1 MSLRPTLGPMLAS
14 ARFINRFIRPGDLS
28 AAEIQRALTFAGFP
42 IESAEELT
50 GAMTGD
56 MRLDVELTSNR
67 GDCFSHVGLAR
78 EVAAVTHRTFA
89 PPTPVLPAAAGTD
102 VHQHVTL
109 ENTDTAACPL
119 FSLVLISGV
128 KVGPSPEWLRQA
140 LEACGQRSINNIV
153 DVTNYVLLELG
164 HPSHAFDMA
173 RLAAI
178 SAGDG
183 RKAIVVRASKAG
195 EKLTL
200 LDGRVVDL
208 KPSDM
213 VVADSAGPKS
223 LAGVMGGA
231 ESGVSASTTD
241 VLLEVATW
249 DPIKVR
255 TASRRLNL
263 RTDASY
269 RYERW
274 VPPETSAFAR
284 DRLVELIIQVAGG
297 AVHPGVLASG
307 RTLAEPCRIN
317 LRLSRLASISGTAF
331 TSNQATSALRAQGF
345 EVRAL
350 NADEL
355 AVTVPH
361 ARHDVRLE
369 IDLIEE
375 VIRTVGLE
383 KIPQLDRLPI
393 ATKPVQ
399 GDEAA
404 MAELC
409 RVLTGCGMFEAV
421 SFSFTSAKKARP
433 FTHGSVA
440 TAQVNEE
447 RRGSENVLRPS
458 ALIGLLDVRRVNQDG
473 KVRQPGGVRLFEL
486 ASAFSQSKTAD
497 AATGLPPSLEAPKL
511 VLLIDLPERG
521 PNTGSGGGTGVL
533 ERRQAGVS
541 LMRGIIEQAVAAT
554 LGPAALVRC
563 VPQMTPGI
571 AALDASACA
580 EVHVNGKHAGQM
592 GIIAAEVQKLFELE
606 APVVIAELDV
616 LPLLSN
622 WPPKAMA
629 HELPTFP
636 ATDRDVSLIVGETVL
651 WDDIADTIE
660 HARPAQLETFRFVT
674 TYRGKPLEAGK
685 KSVTFRMTFRDAA
698 KTLTDDAV
706 NPQVDAL
713 VETLVGKLGA
723 VVRQG

>member
-1 MSLRPTLGPMLAS
+1 MLAS
-14 ARFINRFIRPGDLS
+14 ARFINRFVRPGDLS

-78 EVAAVTHRTFA
+78 EVAAVTHRTFV
-89 PPTPVLPAAAGTD
+89 PPAPAAPVAVGTD
-102 VHQHVTL
+102 IHQHVTL

-128 KVGPSPEWLRQA
+128 KVGPSPEWLRLA
-140 LEACGQRSINNIV
+140 LEACGQRSINNVV
-153 DVTNYVLLELG
+153 DATNYVLLELG

-173 RLAAI
+173 KLAGI
-178 SAGDG
+178 SASDG
-183 RKAIVVRASKAG
+183 RKAIVVRAAKAG
-195 EKLTL
+195 EKLML
-200 LDGRVVDL
+200 LDGKTVEL

-231 ESGVSASTTD
+231 ESGVSAGTTD

-249 DPIKVR
+249 DPVKVR

-263 RTDASY
+263 RTDANY

-284 DRLVELIIQVAGG
+284 DRLVEIIVQVAGG
-297 AVHPGVLASG
+297 AVHPGALVSGRVLAE
-307 RTLAEPCRIN
+307 ACRIN
-317 LRLSRLASISGTAF
+317 LRLSRLASISGTVF
-331 TSNQATSALRAQGF
+331 TANQATGALRAQGF
-345 EVRAL
+345 EVSAM
-350 NADEL
+350 NADAL
-355 AVTVPH
+355 AVVVPH

-369 IDLIEE
+369 IDLVEE

-421 SFSFTSAKKARP
+421 SFSFTSAKKAKP

-440 TAQVNEE
+440 TAQVSED
-447 RRGSENVLRPS
+447 RRGNENVLRPS
-458 ALIGLLDVRRVNQDG
+458 ALVGLLDVRRVNQDA
-473 KVRQPGGVRLFEL
+473 KVRPSGGVRLFEL

-511 VLLIDLPERG
+511 VLLIDLPERS
-521 PNTGSGGGTGVL
+521 PTGGTSVL

-541 LMRGIIEQAVAAT
+541 LLRGIIEQAVMAT

-563 VPQMTPGI
+563 VPQVTPGI
-571 AALDASACA
+571 AALDASASA
-580 EVHVNGKHAGQM
+580 EIHVNGKVAGQL
-592 GIIAAEVQKLFELE
+592 GIITTEVQKLFELE
-606 APVVIAELDV
+606 APVVIAELNV

-629 HELPTFP
+629 SELPTFP

-674 TYRGKPLEAGK
+674 TYRGKPLDAGK
-685 KSVTFRMTFRDAA
+685 KSVTFRMTFRDAS
-698 KTLTDDAV
+698 KTLTDDVV

-713 VETLVGKLGA
+713 VGVLVGKLGA
-723 VVRQG
+723 VVRAG